1 MCPPLLQN
9 WTGALPQ
16 SWKEVDELVR
26 DLLPCTNLVRDR
38 MTRPLNFVIIIW
50 LHEALFQ
57 QSLAELLVQIRGTDI
72 PWFHDLLFFLHDDTQ
87 SFFVLSKTLPW

>member
-1 MCPPLLQN
+1 MCEMTAGTQNNCYNPFIPSHNLEKHKTMCPPLLLN

-38 MTRPLNFVIIIW
+38 MCTNLVRDRMTRPLNFVILI
-50 LHEALFQ
+50 
-57 QSLAELLVQIRGTDI
+57 
-72 PWFHDLLFFLHDDTQ
+72 
-87 SFFVLSKTLPW
+87 